1 MLENMRLYTI
11 ETYVVIAAK
20 MMGGF
25 LVSFRNPAANGHL
38 EKLTFSERAIGM
50 EGSLL
55 AL

>member
-1 MLENMRLYTI
+1 MI
-11 ETYVVIAAK
+11 E
-20 MMGGF
+20 
-25 LVSFRNPAANGHL
+25 PAMTTRQPKESYSGHL